1 MSVQQRR
8 ERERAERRGL
18 IVRTARELA
27 ESEGWDAVTTRRL
40 SELVQYSQ
48 PVLYSHFKG
57 KAEIV
62 AAVAVEAMGALAAEL
77 RAAREEADG
86 DVAALHAVA
95 AAYMDFAA
103 RHPAAYDAMFVQRI
117 DVTFGTDESP
127 QALHDAFQQIVDVLK
142 PFAGDRDLEAFAEV
156 TWSWLHGLAT
166 LTEGRRLRPDHASF
180 RLDLLVGTLTR
191 PGPFQHAKQG

>member
-1 MSVQQRR
+1 MSVQERR
-8 ERERAERRGL
+8 ERERAERRRL

-62 AAVAVEAMGALAAEL
+62 AAVAVEALGDLAAEL
-77 RAAREEADG
+77 RAAREKAAD
-86 DVAALHAVA
+86 DVSALRAVA
-95 AAYMDFAA
+95 RTYMDFAA
-103 RHPAAYDAMFVQRI
+103 AHPAAYDAMFVQRI

-127 QALHDAFQQIVDVLK
+127 QALHDAFHEIVSVLR
-142 PFAGDRDLEAFAEV
+142 PFAGDRDLETFAEV
-156 TWSWLHGLAT
+156 GWSWLHGLAT
-166 LTEGRRLRPDHASF
+166 LTKGERLRPDHSAS
-180 RLDLLVGTLTR
+180 RLDLLVDALCRG
-191 PGPFQHAKQG
+191 